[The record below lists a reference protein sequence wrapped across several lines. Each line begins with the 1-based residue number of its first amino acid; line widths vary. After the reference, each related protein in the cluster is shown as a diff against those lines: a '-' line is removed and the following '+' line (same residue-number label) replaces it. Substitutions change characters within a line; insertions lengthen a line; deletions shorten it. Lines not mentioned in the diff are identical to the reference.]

1 MAHTITPRNTTR
13 TDSGNTTHIDP
24 TDTSRTNPIDG
35 PAQPVVPHRGA
46 MLSVLLIS
54 GFVIA
59 FSETLLNTALPD
71 IMKETHVST
80 MTVQWLSTAYLLV
93 AGVVMPLAAHL
104 INRYK
109 VRPLFTTAIVIFLA
123 GDLLALFAPAF
134 PLLLVGRIIMAV
146 SVGIVLPV
154 NQAVVALIYPPE
166 KRGLAFGLYGIVFSL
181 GPALGPTISGWIVDR
196 WSWRVLFGVL
206 APATILILILDL
218 AFLTNITKT
227 SRTHLDWLSAVLSSA
242 GLGLLLYGFGQIG
255 AQGGM
260 TWLTDLFLLIGL
272 ALVAWFCVRQNR
284 ISNPMLRLRC
294 FRSPSFRLAALLA
307 LIEDVSLLAPE
318 LVLPMYNQ

>member
-1 MAHTITPRNTTR
+1 M
-13 TDSGNTTHIDP
+13 
-24 TDTSRTNPIDG
+24 
-35 PAQPVVPHRGA
+35 
-46 MLSVLLIS
+46 
-54 GFVIA
+54 
-59 FSETLLNTALPD
+59 
-71 IMKETHVST
+71 
-80 MTVQWLSTAYLLV
+80 
-93 AGVVMPLAAHL
+93 
-104 INRYK
+104 
-109 VRPLFTTAIVIFLA
+109 RPLFTTAIVISLA
-123 GDLLALFAPAF
+123 GDLLALAPAF
-134 PLLLVGRIIMAV
+134 PLLLVCRIIMAV
-146 SVGIVLPV
+146 SGASCCRSTRPSSPSSIRPRR
-154 NQAVVALIYPPE
+154 
-166 KRGLAFGLYGIVFSL
+166 RGLPSAWQMASL
-181 GPALGPTISGWIVDR
+181 ACSTCTAISGWIVDR

-206 APATILILILDL
+206 APATILILILGL

-227 SRTHLDWLSAVLSSA
+227 SRTHLDRLSAVLSSA